1 MYNKIISCVSRIVTL
16 IKSDLLFSEYLYM
29 LWIARYYLILSEV
42 LNKNRNTISKNWLR
56 QSESLVNTPT
66 TNMFQHRSNFFVW
79 FQLRHCTSTSIISL
93 RRLLSS
99 QDCIAK
105 SPILFRHGTCKCLIS
120 RTFRTEILLKLDQ
133 RKLYITCPDKVPS
146 GDRDPD
152 LTRFYLA
159 YSAIPRNLRKLT

>member
-120 RTFRTEILLKLDQ
+120 RTFRTWWAIGRFDLLGFCK
-133 RKLYITCPDKVPS
+133 RRWTKRRMWWS
-146 GDRDPD
+146 GWWVSER
-152 LTRFYLA
+152 
-159 YSAIPRNLRKLT
+159 